1 MIDDT
6 SRGYNQS
13 EKGSCRPEIRPA
25 CKPAERACPWPIRM
39 MMWGE
44 AETADVRMSEL
55 MQRYFVN
62 VRNALQQIKTS
73 FSAGV
78 ESRVVK
84 VKLKITQVI
93 KIGKGT

>member
-1 MIDDT
+1 
-6 SRGYNQS
+6 
-13 EKGSCRPEIRPA
+13 
-25 CKPAERACPWPIRM
+25 
-39 MMWGE
+39 MWGE